1 MTGPGGGADFDAAAH
16 LAELRSDAERQIAD
30 LAALLGD
37 IINASTSV
45 ATDDEHDPEGQT
57 VAFERAQIAALL
69 QAARERLDSI
79 ENAQR
84 RVREGTYGVC
94 VRCGQPIAPDRLAA
108 RAAADMC
115 IDCASG
121 RRR

>member
-1 MTGPGGGADFDAAAH
+1 MTAPGGGALDATGH
-16 LAELRSDAERQIAD
+16 LAELRRDAERQIAD
-30 LAALLGD
+30 LAGLLGD

-57 VAFERAQIAALL
+57 VAFERAQVAALL
-69 QAARERLDSI
+69 QAARERLSAI
-79 ENAQR
+79 EDAQQR
-84 RVREGTYGVC
+84 LREGTYGVC
-94 VRCGQPIAPDRLAA
+94 VRCGRPIAPDRLAA

-115 IDCASG
+115 IDCASA